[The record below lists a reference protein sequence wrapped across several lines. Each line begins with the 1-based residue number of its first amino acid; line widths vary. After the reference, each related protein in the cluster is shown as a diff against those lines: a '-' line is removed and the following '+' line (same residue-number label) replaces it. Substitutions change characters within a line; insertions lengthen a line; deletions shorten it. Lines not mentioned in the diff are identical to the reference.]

1 MGKGSGHLN
10 RSGYTSADRGVK
22 QITDNFP
29 AALDAAWPAIYYGGS
44 EAARGNRVSLY
55 IRRFNS
61 ILRTAFSW
69 PNCITTPPSGEHAGG
84 NWYHAMTSYHWFVL
98 LVASLAWL
106 FDCLDQQLFNL
117 ARKPAMEAVL
127 KDTGKNITEFGYYAT
142 AIFLIGWGTGGLIFG
157 ALGDRIG
164 RAKTMMVCILI
175 YSVCTGL
182 SALSQGFWDFGA
194 YRFLTGLGVGGV
206 FAVGVTLVAET
217 VPNSARA
224 EREGCCKRFRR
235 WETFRPL
242 AWVIFWELYRALTH
256 GGGCLSSA
264 HCRQPWQ
271 SWFRAK

>member
-1 MGKGSGHLN
+1 MDILFLGN
-10 RSGYTSADRGVK
+10 I
-22 QITDNFP
+22 IT
-29 AALDAAWPAIYYGGS
+29 AVTIVLI
-44 EAARGNRVSLY
+44 
-55 IRRFNS
+55 
-61 ILRTAFSW
+61 
-69 PNCITTPPSGEHAGG
+69 
-84 NWYHAMTSYHWFVL
+84 WY
-98 LVASLAWL
+98 
-106 FDCLDQQLFNL
+106 LFNKNPQL
-117 ARKPAMEAVL
+117 SLRKPAMEAVL

-224 EREGCCKRFRR
+224 GARVAASAFDGGKRFGR
-235 WETFRPL
+235 WRG
-242 AWVIFWELYRALTH
+242 LYF
-256 GGGCLSSA
+256 GNCIG
-264 HCRQPWQ
+264 P
-271 SWFRAK
+271 